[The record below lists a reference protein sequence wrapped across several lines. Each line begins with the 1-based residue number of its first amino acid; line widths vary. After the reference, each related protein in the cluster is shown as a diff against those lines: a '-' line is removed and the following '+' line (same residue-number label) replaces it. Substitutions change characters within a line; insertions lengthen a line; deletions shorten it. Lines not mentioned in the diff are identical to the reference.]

1 MMHFKEIRFAK
12 RLRVKDHPKK
22 AQFPMHIGRGEKK
35 PKSDTF
41 PALTDTKVRAYSS
54 VLNGHIWCLFA
65 SQEWASGQKMLT
77 FQPTTHSPPGLPWK
91 WVKWAQMAKQ
101 KGRKQIVLRHLT
113 PQNLIIDA
121 TVTFCFPSHLKVL
134 LGCSVFLT
142 VSCCFRCG
150 SPLLSLEIS

>member
-1 MMHFKEIRFAK
+1 MIASKRSSKESTIPKAHREGREEAKKWHFS
-12 RLRVKDHPKK
+12 RLDRH
-22 AQFPMHIGRGEKK
+22 Q
-35 PKSDTF
+35 SWS
-41 PALTDTKVRAYSS
+41 YSS

-77 FQPTTHSPPGLPWK
+77 FQPTTHSPPELPWK
-91 WVKWAQMAKQ
+91 WVKCAQMAKQ
-101 KGRKQIVLRHLT
+101 KGRKQIVFRHLT